1 MITAIIKNSM
11 GTFSEKERK
20 IAVYILEHS
29 EVIVGLTSN
38 ELAKTIGVSQ
48 SGIIK
53 FVKKLNF
60 KGFTEFKV
68 QLGKDN
74 VRSTIKGTEET
85 IHTEIK
91 LKDTLETIGEKIRV
105 ENTKALNDT
114 MLAMDF
120 EVLDKVTNLIKEA
133 RRILL
138 IGTGMSSLVTKDFE
152 LKLTKL
158 GKWANHPE
166 SKQVQLMQLSTMQSG
181 DLVVIISHTGET
193 EEVVEVSKKAKEK
206 GLKIIS
212 ITSMGRNTVETLAD
226 YSLFA
231 LSDENL
237 LRASAISS
245 RMAQL
250 IILDT
255 IFIALIQK
263 DFDTANKYIKESK
276 ELVGWGKSIKGVM
289 LW

>member
-1 MITAIIKNSM
+1 MVTAIIKNSM

-20 IAVYILEHS
+20 IAEYILGNP
-29 EVIVGLTSN
+29 EVIVSVTSN

-74 VRSTIKGTEET
+74 VRSSIKGTEET
-85 IHTEIK
+85 IHTEVK
-91 LKDTLETIGEKIRV
+91 LNDTLETIGEKIRI
-105 ENTKALNDT
+105 ENIKALNDT

-120 EVLDKVTNLIKEA
+120 EVLDKVTNLIKDS

-138 IGTGMSSLVTKDFE
+138 IGTGMSSLVAKDFE

-158 GKWANHPE
+158 GKWAIHPE

-181 DLVVIISHTGET
+181 DLLIAISHTGET
-193 EEVVEVSKKAKEK
+193 EEVIEVAKKAKEK
-206 GLKIIS
+206 GLEVVS
-212 ITSMGRNTVETLAD
+212 ITSMGRNTIETLAD

-250 IILDT
+250 IILDM

-263 DFDTANKYIKESK
+263 DFETANKYIKESK
-276 ELVGWGKSIKGVM
+276 ELVGWGQKY
-289 LW
+289 